1 MFNQYILIL
10 LILFCIISYYAFV
23 LPKKDKIL
31 FTLYKYRDELTIYAM
46 NNPGLQDEEGYRY
59 LVSMLNAQIFLVKS
73 DISFTGFFSST
84 IEKSVE
90 NQIEME
96 RIIDFIKK
104 DEFMYRIYEESY
116 KVFGKYFNKKF
127 RFFLVF
133 VIGPLIIGLGLILKI
148 LHLFK
153 QYNERIDDIFN
164 ATTNVPKVYEK
175 YVSINK
181 TA

>member
-31 FTLYKYRDELTIYAM
+31 FKLYKYRDELTLYVM
-46 NNPGLQDEEGYRY
+46 DKPGLQDEEGYQY
-59 LVSMLNAQIFLVKS
+59 LVGMLNAEIFLIKNDV
-73 DISFTGFFSST
+73 SFTSFFSST
-84 IEKSVE
+84 IEKSVKNE
-90 NQIEME
+90 IEME
-96 RIIDFIKK
+96 RIKGLIRQD
-104 DEFMYRIYEESY
+104 DFMYRIYEESFE
-116 KVFGKYFNKKF
+116 VFGKYFNKKF
-127 RFFLVF
+127 RFFLLF
-133 VIGPLIIGLGLILKI
+133 VIEPLIIVLGLILKV

-153 QYNERIDDIFN
+153 QYDERIDNIFN

-175 YVSINK
+175 YISINK